1 MTAPW
6 KAIIIRFIDVEFST
20 LKEYCEKNH
29 IKITELIRNAVRLYI
44 ANPNI
49 VSGVVKASSND
60 VEIKQVLN
68 GLTEVAQKLE
78 SLEKKLNSYPMDE
91 KITDSAIKARIKECI
106 MKVKQKY
113 KKEPITVDK
122 LRIELKKIDPSLT
135 PYFVA
140 SAANG
145 ISHLDE
151 VLIELHGHELNRDFN
166 GIIKFNGD

>member
-1 MTAPW
+1 MTTCW
-6 KAIIIRFIDVEFST
+6 KRFLLRLAEGEWNT
-20 LKEYCEKNH
+20 LKEYCKKNQ

-44 ANPNI
+44 ANPDI
-49 VSGVVKASSND
+49 LSGVVKVSGND

-68 GLTEVAQKLE
+68 DITEVAQKLE
-78 SLEKKLNSYPMDE
+78 SLEKKLNSYPVDG
-91 KITDSAIKARIKECI
+91 KITDSVIKARIKECI
-106 MKVKQKY
+106 MKVRQKY

-135 PYFVA
+135 PYLVA
-140 SAANG
+140 SATNG
-145 ISHLDE
+145 FSHLDE